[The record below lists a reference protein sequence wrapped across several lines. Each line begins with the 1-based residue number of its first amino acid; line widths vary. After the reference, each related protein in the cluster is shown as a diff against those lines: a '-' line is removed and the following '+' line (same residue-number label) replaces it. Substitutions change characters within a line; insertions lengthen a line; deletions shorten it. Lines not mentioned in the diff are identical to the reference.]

1 MAEYSNGHIPNTVEG
16 IVASVNER
24 GIRIGED
31 WFNVSK
37 FKPMPD
43 LPARGARVRITVDLK
58 GFLSTISVL
67 EQPQHTPAT
76 SSLSRDTT
84 ITRLAVLKAAANFV
98 GMLSQTRE
106 DAKSEHVLLLA
117 DRWLA
122 WVDQPKPDPSEEA
135 F

>member
-1 MAEYSNGHIPNTVEG
+1 MVGSNGHLPNTVEG
-16 IVASVNER
+16 VVAAVNER

-37 FKPMPD
+37 FKPIPD
-43 LPARGARVRITVDLK
+43 LPARGTRVRITVDLK

-67 EQPQHTPAT
+67 EQPATPG
-76 SSLSRDTT
+76 LSRDTT

-98 GMLSQTRE
+98 GLLSQTRE
-106 DAKSEHVLLLA
+106 DIKSEHVLLLA
-117 DRWLA
+117 DRWLEWA
-122 WVDQPKPDPSEEA
+122 QQSAPDPSEEA